1 MDSFIQQIFLE
12 RQLKKKWG
20 GSPEPRQNGKS
31 WSCVCSSHGGEL
43 ANRAPGQAV
52 STSSS
57 GWHGMPREDK
67 PARKSQSAHGC
78 RHKHE
83 EGRPPRSRLPLHSP
97 RASGHGRPGC
107 MFSAG
112 RTPDHRAPT
121 NPAITAASASL
132 RTIKCACPVAK
143 TSEQALP
150 GSGSAMQCLSDLGQ
164 VLSNGQDSP
173 SSKPWQQH
181 QPECVAVVSKPCEAT
196 VNASCTLPSFG
207 RQSFA
212 PSKCRVEQSRDYG
225 DKGTGRWG

>member
-1 MDSFIQQIFLE
+1 MRREPGTQTEWQILKLCLFLSRWRTGQQSP
-12 RQLKKKWG
+12 RT
-20 GSPEPRQNGKS
+20 GSQHQQQ
-31 WSCVCSSHGGEL
+31 WL
-43 ANRAPGQAV
+43 ARDAKGGQA
-52 STSSS
+52 SQEITIS
-57 GWHGMPREDK
+57 PRVQ
-67 PARKSQSAHGC
+67 AQAW
-78 RHKHE
+78 
-83 EGRPPRSRLPLHSP
+83 GRETPRSRLPLHSP